1 MPTELSY
8 FILLIAQE
16 KLDVYGYVEESGLK
30 FKKIYLVHSWNKA
43 SEILHKELIDV
54 LITDLDLPDATE
66 DEIIKQLKEID
77 IIKIAILTNNKQHSE
92 KLKDVVDD
100 FIYYGDC
107 NEITIRKSILNVNK
121 IRRAKTLKNRI
132 KRNLAMVPD
141 KI

>member
-16 KLDVYGYVEESGLK
+16 KLDVYGYVEESVMK